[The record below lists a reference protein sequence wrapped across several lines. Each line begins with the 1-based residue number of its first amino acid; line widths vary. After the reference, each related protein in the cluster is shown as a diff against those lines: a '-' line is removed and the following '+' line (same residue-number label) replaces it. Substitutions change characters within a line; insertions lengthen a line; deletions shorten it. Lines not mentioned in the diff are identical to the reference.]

1 MDANTQV
8 ARLRAMAPYSFLAT
22 VDAGQPRLRAMTHY
36 IDETGTI
43 WYPSV
48 LQCGKINQIQ
58 RTPAVALS
66 FFDPAGKAPPLTVY
80 GRADIVRD
88 RELTGRLLPCF
99 GPHITRIVPA
109 DPQSDD
115 FVLIRVTPAR
125 SLPNVYPAAADKH

>member
-1 MDANTQV
+1 MSVDQQV

-22 VDAGQPRLRAMTHY
+22 IDAGQPRLRAMTHY
-36 IDETGTI
+36 IDDSCTI

-48 LQCGKINQIQ
+48 RRCGKVDQIQ

-66 FFDPAGKAPPLTVY
+66 FFDPDGREPPCTVY
-80 GRADIVRD
+80 GTADIVRD
-88 RELTGRLLPCF
+88 HALAEKLLPCF

-109 DPQSDD
+109 DPHSDN

-125 SLPNVYPAAADKH
+125 SLPNVYPDVAEKH